1 LSLKEKKEEEK
12 SKLLFLTK
20 SNCLLVQRWHI
31 TTLDNNNHN
40 TNTKDIEFNAKKLE
54 EIFQEIKN
62 ANSSQSQSIKKQQP
76 PLAFR

>member
-31 TTLDNNNHN
+31 TTLDN
-40 TNTKDIEFNAKKLE
+40 KDIEFNAKKLE

-62 ANSSQSQSIKKQQP
+62 ANSSTLTSQSIRKQQP